1 MNDLPKRPLDSFD
14 QAILRMLQQDNKTSQ
29 RVIAEAIGL
38 STPAVQRR
46 ITQLEASGVILANTA
61 VIAPE
66 ALGQELT
73 AIVESRLCDDRSLV
87 MDRAKRYF
95 ASVPEVQQCY
105 FVSGGVSFI
114 IVMLARNVAHFEKLV
129 RQHFADN
136 DDIQTYRTLIV
147 LDKVKVGLEVAFQ
160 ADAG

>member
-1 MNDLPKRPLDSFD
+1 MKEFIKRPLDTFD
-14 QAILRMLQQDNKTSQ
+14 QAILRMLQADNKQSQ

-46 ITQLEASGVILANTA
+46 ITQMEMTGVIRANTA
-61 VIAPE
+61 VIDAVSV
-66 ALGQELT
+66 GQGVS
-73 AIVESRLCDDRSLV
+73 AIVESRLRDDSSLV

-95 ASVPEVQQCY
+95 AGVNEVQQCY

-114 IVMLARNVAHFEKLV
+114 IVMLARDVAHFEKLV

-136 DDIQTYRTLIV
+136 RDIQTYRTLIV
-147 LDKVKVGLEVAFQ
+147 LDAVKVGLAVPI
-160 ADAG
+160 G

>member
-1 MNDLPKRPLDSFD
+1 
-14 QAILRMLQQDNKTSQ
+14 
-29 RVIAEAIGL
+29 
-38 STPAVQRR
+38 VQRR

-95 ASVPEVQQCY
+95 AGVPQVQQCY

-147 LDKVKVGLEVAFQ
+147 LDKVKVGLGWQCRAASEVCLWRLPCGRAGLPAMSPVQ
-160 ADAG
+160 ATQASCPHLLMKDDQRFRKV

>member
-61 VIAPE
+61 IIAPE

-95 ASVPEVQQCY
+95 AGVPEVQQCY

-147 LDKVKVGLEVAFQ
+147 LDKVKVGLGVAFQ